1 MCLLALFYR
10 VVEDAPL
17 VVGANREEAY
27 SRGGEP
33 PRLLGGPVPAAGG
46 VDPLGGGTWLGV
58 NARGVVVAV
67 TNRPKSA
74 RPAQPRSRGLLVRE
88 LLGSPDARAAAERGT
103 RELDTGRY
111 EGCNLLVADAEGA
124 VVVHAGDW
132 LRVRPL
138 PPGLHVLANRDVHDA
153 TDGRVVFADAW
164 LRRRVYQASGDC
176 VAALRELL
184 PLHEPQPRPMCFRL
198 AERGSVSSSI
208 LVVKR
213 PLAEGLY
220 LHAQGPPDVMPYADV
235 SHLLRAL
242 TAEPITCA
250 ATPSSPPPAP

>member
-33 PRLLGGPVPAAGG
+33 PRLLGGDVPAAGG
-46 VDPLGGGTWLGV
+46 VDPVGGGTWLGV

-67 TNRPKSA
+67 TNRAKSV
-74 RPAQPRSRGLLVRE
+74 RPDRPRSRGLLVRE
-88 LLGSPDARAAAERGT
+88 LLASPDARAAAERGT
-103 RELDTGRY
+103 RALEAGLFD
-111 EGCNLLVADAEGA
+111 GCNLLVADAERA

-132 LRVRPL
+132 LRVRSL

-153 TDGRVVFADAW
+153 TDRRVVFADAW
-164 LRRRVYQASGDC
+164 LRRHAYQSSGDC
-176 VAALRELL
+176 VAALRGLL
-184 PLHEPQPRPMCFRL
+184 PLHEPPPKPMCFRL

-213 PLAEGLY
+213 PLSDGLY
-220 LHAQGPPDVMPYADV
+220 LHAQGPPDVTPYADV
-235 SHLLRAL
+235 SRLLRELSAGR
-242 TAEPITCA
+242 
-250 ATPSSPPPAP
+250 